1 MDYKFDSIRK
11 GVVVTS
17 SRLHSE
23 IRLESPSIT
32 KSGSKTFIE
41 GFLNESCLHSRAAAE
56 RLNKVNG

>member
-1 MDYKFDSIRK
+1 M
-11 GVVVTS
+11 TS

-32 KSGSKTFIE
+32 KSGSKMFIE
-41 GFLNESCLHSRAAAE
+41 DFLNESYLHSTAAAE